1 MPSSKKFFAAV
12 LLFITGL
19 SFFLQCEFQFQDT
32 LKLFL
37 IHVDLG
43 NFWISPIRNKCNDD
57 TIFTETD
64 YQKLKN
70 DLPARLRDIPTSPN
84 LCPTTSPYLKVPYA
98 ANISVFT
105 GHLHAPQNCT
115 ARQRVA
121 IIVPYRNRPTQLE
134 SLLDHLNPILE
145 RQQLEFQ
152 VFIVN
157 QLEDGT
163 FNRAKLMNA
172 GVKYLKE
179 QSEIEWDCYIFHD
192 VDLLLEDYGGLYRC
206 SNDHPRHLSAA
217 INKYRY
223 KTPWKGITGGVMA
236 FTPEQFDKVNGYS
249 NEYWGW
255 GCEDDDMYIRVVS
268 ACLRLEQADY
278 KYYPYD
284 MLIHGYENEYKIGTT
299 FRYTMVTHAHERLST
314 DGLSSIDAI
323 LTKSSE
329 NEKLTVIDAKIGKPP
344 ADIEENFRQTYNLP
358 RNKTCRISPV
368 PFFFLWGSMLTAFL
382 AVLGLYRHFQSNWM
396 YGYKRI
402 VDVETMSLTSNSS
415 FQHME

>member
-1 MPSSKKFFAAV
+1 M
-12 LLFITGL
+12 
-19 SFFLQCEFQFQDT
+19 
-32 LKLFL
+32 
-37 IHVDLG
+37 
-43 NFWISPIRNKCNDD
+43 
-57 TIFTETD
+57 
-64 YQKLKN
+64 
-70 DLPARLRDIPTSPN
+70 
-84 LCPTTSPYLKVPYA
+84 
-98 ANISVFT
+98 
-105 GHLHAPQNCT
+105 HAPQNCT

-157 QLEDGT
+157 QLEDGI

-179 QSEIEWDCYIFHD
+179 QSGIEWDCYIFHD

-236 FTPEQFDKVNGYS
+236 FTPEQFEKVNGYS

-299 FRYTMVTHAHERLST
+299 FRYSMVTHAHERLST
-314 DGLSSIDAI
+314 DGLSSIDAV

-329 NEKLTVIDAKIGKPP
+329 NNKLTVIDAQIGVPP
-344 ADIEENFRQTYNLP
+344 ADIEENFRKTYNLP